1 MMALSDEPRS
11 EGEATGAL
19 GPLARM
25 VLIGT
30 LMVLCVFALGALTGM
45 AVRIFEEGDIS
56 TRQLLAGG
64 LAVAT
69 IAASLWI
76 IARLR
81 RATRDEPMPASV
93 RKSNRLLWISLFL
106 GGALGMFM
114 ALGSEM
120 GGSEFDLTSNQP
132 ISPAIA
138 GIVIAVWLVTLPVLT
153 VRFYRTIDEH
163 ARGLQ
168 FRRADR
174 PSPVLHRRACLVVR
188 MAWRLSSGARHDACV
203 RRADGRVVRGLGL
216 APLSLKD
223 IRTTSINPPR
233 SKGMN

>member
-11 EGEATGAL
+11 EGDATGAL

-30 LMVLCVFALGALTGM
+30 LVVLSVFALGALTGM
-45 AVRIFEEGDIS
+45 AVRIFEEDDIS

-81 RATRDEPMPASV
+81 RATRDEPVPGSV
-93 RKSNRLLWISLFL
+93 RKSNRLLWISLLL
-106 GGALGMFM
+106 GVALGMFM
-114 ALGSEM
+114 ALGSDL
-120 GGSEFDLTSNQP
+120 GGSDFDLTSNQP

-138 GIVIAVWLVTLPVLT
+138 GIVVAVWLVTLPVLT
-153 VRFYRTIDEH
+153 VRFYRRIDEH
-163 ARGLQ
+163 ALEAYYFGALIALHLFFIAAPVWWFGWRGGFLPAPDMMLVYVVLTAVWCVAWGW
-168 FRRADR
+168 RRYR
-174 PSPVLHRRACLVVR
+174 
-188 MAWRLSSGARHDACV
+188 
-203 RRADGRVVRGLGL
+203 
-216 APLSLKD
+216 
-223 IRTTSINPPR
+223 
-233 SKGMN
+233 